1 MAQKIQI
8 ICDRCGAEIINATNS
23 SQMTFWGLGEPRSEI
38 GKRIDLCFDCHIRF
52 IKFLKEGSKM
62 V

>member
-1 MAQKIQI
+1 MSQKIQI

-38 GKRIDLCFDCHIRF
+38 GKRIDFCIECHKGF
-52 IKFLKEGSKM
+52 IKFLKEGAE
-62 V
+62 